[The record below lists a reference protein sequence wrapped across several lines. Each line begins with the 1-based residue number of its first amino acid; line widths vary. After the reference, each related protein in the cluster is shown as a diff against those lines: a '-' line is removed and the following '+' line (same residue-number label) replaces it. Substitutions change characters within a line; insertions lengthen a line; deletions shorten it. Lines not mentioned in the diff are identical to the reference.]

1 MHLLVLKE
9 FVNLVNLDLIH
20 TTVVVVVKMDEE
32 EKDEKEEETPSITNN
47 DVYYTWKIFL

>member
-20 TTVVVVVKMDEE
+20 TGVVVVEEEDEE
-32 EKDEKEEETPSITNN
+32 MGEEKEEEETPSITNN
-47 DVYYTWKIFL
+47 DVYFTW